1 MSAPRYCY
9 VFEFE
14 YISGAWSFYC
24 IYADNLETAQRKFEQ
39 IPDEL
44 YFIRRIDRK
53 DNRYTAADPEY
64 EPEVRV
70 YEGA

>member
-14 YISGAWSFYC
+14 
-24 IYADNLETAQRKFEQ
+24 Q

-44 YFIRRIDRK
+44 YFIKRIDRK